1 MTTSLQT
8 DPRRATRDVSR
19 KPIRAP
25 LEMPV
30 LFQLADLSLAQSKG
44 LPPISPA
51 PAPISEVIAPPTAT
65 QEPAGKLQ
73 PPNPEISSVE
83 LSPAIAPPPEDGKV
97 ELQPAVMALDAAIN
111 QTRSAPTVA
120 AEPSLE
126 VPPKEKTT
134 EPDSRITINEAAR
147 TTETTPP
154 KEPTAPTPR
163 ERAEQ
168 RAKNRQPVP
177 TNNDWMRTHGKFI
190 AVGFIVALIA
200 VIYLAQNGDEP
211 PPANPESA
219 VSAKAEQDAQEPLPI
234 KAAESKITDAYTAKE
249 STPAQESVRSPEL
262 LKEANPADEQS
273 PAAHAELHAPTA
285 GDSIQ
290 EPDLPG
296 EVAESTSLFP
306 WKEPESPR
314 VATKP
319 DDGRSK
325 VQLNPHVTRRQPE
338 LEAEVPANESATE
351 MPSVYGPPGSQP
363 QEPAT
368 ESPSNSEPQ
377 LNAPTNYPVTNPSS
391 VGEFQPAQNRPASVP
406 PRATPASYQPGS
418 SNNVPPTRTSGPRYE
433 RTGSGLY

>member
-8 DPRRATRDVSR
+8 DPRRTTRDVSR

-30 LFQLADLSLAQSKG
+30 LFQLADLSLLQSKVV
-44 LPPISPA
+44 PPNS
-51 PAPISEVIAPPTAT
+51 PAPISEVIAPPTAID
-65 QEPAGKLQ
+65 EPAGKLQ
-73 PPNPEISSVE
+73 PPKPENPSVE
-83 LSPAIAPPPEDGKV
+83 LTPGLAPPTEADKV
-97 ELQPAVMALDAAIN
+97 ELQPEVIALAAVAN
-111 QTRSAPTVA
+111 QTSPAPTVTA
-120 AEPSLE
+120 VPSLE
-126 VPPKEKTT
+126 VPPKEKTA
-134 EPDSRITINEAAR
+134 EPDSRIATNEAAR

-168 RAKNRQPVP
+168 RAKHRQPVP
-177 TNNDWMRTHGKFI
+177 TSNDWMRTHGKFI

-200 VIYLAQNGDEP
+200 VIYLAQDGDEP

-219 VSAKAEQDAQEPLPI
+219 GSAKTEQEAQEPLPI
-234 KAAESKITDAYTAKE
+234 MAAESKITDVYTAKE
-249 STPAQESVRSPEL
+249 STPAQGAGRSPEL
-262 LKEANPADEQS
+262 LREANPADEQS
-273 PAAHAELHAPTA
+273 PAAHAELHSPTT
-285 GDSIQ
+285 DSIR
-290 EPDLPG
+290 EPDLPS
-296 EVAESTSLFP
+296 EVVESTSLFP
-306 WKEPESPR
+306 WKESESPR

-338 LEAEVPANESATE
+338 IESEVPGNQPAAET
-351 MPSVYGPPGSQP
+351 PSVYGPPSSQP
-363 QEPAT
+363 QEPAA

-377 LNAPTNYPVTNPSS
+377 LNAPANYPVTNPSS